1 MDLFRPLTARDAW
14 RIIALCV
21 LGLIGAGAGAALAPA
36 TDTDVGPLAV
46 QIRVKPSLHPG
57 VVVRLPPAGSVRFDT
72 HSSPIVVQALIESVD
87 LDEARRVVA
96 RPEALQ
102 RLQDEAPDD
111 IKGAALRALAWTFG
125 CALLGSGLLVGV
137 AARGWRGVAA
147 GMSVTVGVGAVLAGA
162 TAISFDSEQLAEPQF
177 TGLLSSAPY
186 VQQRTENLAERL
198 ENYRS
203 GLSDFVQ
210 SVTTLYALGDRL
222 PGFDPDTG
230 AGVTTVL
237 HISDLHLNPL
247 GYDLTQRLVR
257 QFKVDV
263 IVDSGDLST
272 WGSSAEE
279 GFVTRISTFDVPY
292 VFVRGNHDSQGIADA
307 VAKQKNAI
315 VLDDDIRTVEG
326 LTFAGIAD
334 PRNTP
339 AEGEGDSIGKEAVRA
354 AVAELTG
361 TIQRYDAAHP
371 KEPVQVA
378 VVHDPTRLQPILG
391 SVPLVL
397 SGHLHKRSVREEN
410 GTRVMVEGS
419 TGGAG
424 LTSTGFERLTEGN
437 PVPLEATLLYFAQ
450 SGDRAGQLVAYDAV
464 TVGGLGLTSVSIDR
478 TTVKPPKAGQPG
490 SGEPTPGSP
499 TPGSTSEPATS
510 EPAASGS
517 TTSGPTSGSATS
529 GVATLGV
536 ATFGSTTPAVT
547 PVSTKAFA
555 PASTLASTPAP
566 GGPASSP

>member
-1 MDLFRPLTARDAW
+1 MDLFRPLTARDTW
-14 RIIALCV
+14 RIVALCV
-21 LGLIGAGAGAALAPA
+21 LGLIGAAAGAALAPA
-36 TDTDVGPLAV
+36 THADVGPLAV
-46 QIRVKPSLHPG
+46 QIRVKPSVDPG
-57 VVVRLPPAGSVRFDT
+57 VVVQLPPAGSVRFDT
-72 HSSPIVVQALIESVD
+72 HHGPIVVQALIESVD
-87 LDEARRVVA
+87 LEEARRVVA

-102 RLQDEAPDD
+102 QLQEQAPDD
-111 IKGAALRALAWTFG
+111 VKGAALRAVAWTF
-125 CALLGSGLLVGV
+125 AFSLLGSGLLVGV
-137 AARGWRGVAA
+137 ATRGWRGVAG
-147 GMSVTVGVGAVLAGA
+147 GMSVTVAVSAILAGT
-162 TAISFDSEQLAEPQF
+162 TALTFDSEQLAEPRF

-198 ENYRS
+198 ESYRS

-247 GYDLTQRLVR
+247 GYDLTQRLIT

-272 WGSSAEE
+272 WGSTAEE
-279 GFVTRISTFDVPY
+279 SFVNRIGSFDVPY
-292 VFVRGNHDSQGIADA
+292 VFVRGNHDSQGIAEA
-307 VAKQKNAI
+307 VAKQKNGI
-315 VLDDDIRTVEG
+315 VLDNDIRTVDG
-326 LTFAGIAD
+326 LTIAGIAD

-339 AEGEGDSIGKEAVRA
+339 AEGETDSIGKEAVRES
-354 AVAELTG
+354 VTELTG
-361 TIQRYDAAHP
+361 TIQRYDAAHT
-371 KEPVQVA
+371 KEPVQMA

-424 LTSTGFERLTEGN
+424 LTSAGFERLTEGN
-437 PVPLEATLLYFAQ
+437 PVPLEATLLYFAK
-450 SGDRAGQLVAYDAV
+450 SGERAGQLVAYDDV

-478 TTVKPPKAGQPG
+478 TTVKPPKPGQPG
-490 SGEPTPGSP
+490 SPEHTPGVTTPGTPSPSVSP
-499 TPGSTSEPATS
+499 TKTAGA
-510 EPAASGS
+510 
-517 TTSGPTSGSATS
+517 
-529 GVATLGV
+529 
-536 ATFGSTTPAVT
+536 
-547 PVSTKAFA
+547 
-555 PASTLASTPAP
+555 PAP
-566 GGPASSP
+566 GVRRGVLAALEARRQPLMS

>member
-1 MDLFRPLTARDAW
+1 MDLLRPLTPRDVW
-14 RIIALCV
+14 RVVALIV
-21 LGLIGAGAGAALAPA
+21 LGLVGAGAGAALAPA
-36 TDTDVGPLAV
+36 THADVGPLAV
-46 QIRVKPSLHPG
+46 QIKVRPSFHPG
-57 VVVRLPPAGSVRFDT
+57 VVVQLPPAGSVRFDT
-72 HSSPIVVQALIESVD
+72 HSTPVVVQALIESVD

-96 RPEALQ
+96 QPEALQ
-102 RLQDEAPDD
+102 QLQDQAPDD
-111 IKGAALRALAWTFG
+111 IKGAALRALAWTLG
-125 CALLGSGLLVGV
+125 CALLGAGLLVGV
-137 AARGWRGVAA
+137 AMRTWQGVAA
-147 GMSVTVGVGAVLAGA
+147 GMSVTVAVAAVLAGA
-162 TAISFDSEQLAEPQF
+162 TAISFDSEQLAEPRF

-186 VQQRTENLAERL
+186 VQQRTENLAQRL

-247 GYDLTQRLVR
+247 GYDLTQRLVT

-263 IVDSGDLST
+263 IIDSGDLST
-272 WGSSAEE
+272 WGSTAEK
-279 GFVTRISTFDVPY
+279 GFVNRAGSFGVPY
-292 VFVRGNHDSQGIADA
+292 VFVRGNHDSQRIADA
-307 VAKQKNAI
+307 VAKQKNGI
-315 VLDDDIRTVEG
+315 VLDDDVRTVAG
-326 LTFAGIAD
+326 LRIAGIAD

-339 AEGEGDSIGKEAVRA
+339 AEGEGDTIGKDAVQA
-354 AVAELTG
+354 SVAELTG
-361 TIQRYDAAHP
+361 TIQRYDAAHAA
-371 KEPVQVA
+371 EPVQIA

-397 SGHLHKRSVREEN
+397 SGHLHKRSVREEK

-424 LTSTGFERLTEGN
+424 LTSAGFERLTEGN
-437 PVPLEATLLYFAQ
+437 PVPLEATLLYFAK

-490 SGEPTPGSP
+490 SGQPTPGTP
-499 TPGSTSEPATS
+499 TPGQTPTDGTTPGSTGSSGATVGG
-510 EPAASGS
+510 ARDVVGGARDVMVGD
-517 TTSGPTSGSATS
+517 AR
-529 GVATLGV
+529 LGGALV
-536 ATFGSTTPAVT
+536 GGRPCTWVT
-547 PVSTKAFA
+547 C
-555 PASTLASTPAP
+555 L
-566 GGPASSP
+566 

>member
-1 MDLFRPLTARDAW
+1 MAPGPDWPEMDLLRPVTARDAW

-36 TDTDVGPLAV
+36 THADVGPLAV
-46 QIRVKPSLHPG
+46 QIRVRPSVHPG

-96 RPEALQ
+96 RPESLLQ
-102 RLQDEAPDD
+102 LQDEAPDD
-111 IKGAALRALAWTFG
+111 IKGAALRAVAWTFG

-147 GMSVTVGVGAVLAGA
+147 GMSVTVGISAVLAGTTAA
-162 TAISFDSEQLAEPQF
+162 TFNSEQLAEPQF

-198 ENYRS
+198 ESYRS

-247 GYDLTQRLVR
+247 GYDLTQRLVT
-257 QFKVDV
+257 QFKVDL

-272 WGSSAEE
+272 WGSTAEE
-279 GFVTRISTFDVPY
+279 GFVNRIGTFDVPY

-307 VAKQKNAI
+307 VAKQKNGI

-326 LTFAGIAD
+326 LTIAGIAD

-339 AEGEGDSIGKEAVRA
+339 AEGETDSIGKEAVRES
-354 AVAELTG
+354 VAELTG

-371 KEPVQVA
+371 KEPVQIA
-378 VVHDPTRLQPILG
+378 MVHDPTRLQPILG

-397 SGHLHKRSVREEN
+397 SGHLHKRSVREES

-437 PVPLEATLLYFAQ
+437 PVPLEATLLYFAKA
-450 SGDRAGQLVAYDAV
+450 GERAGQLVAYDDV

-478 TTVKPPKAGQPG
+478 TTVKPPKPGQPG
-490 SGEPTPGSP
+490 SPEQTPSVTP
-499 TPGSTSEPATS
+499 SVTTPGSTSSSQAPSDTSGAPAPATRRDVL
-510 EPAASGS
+510 
-517 TTSGPTSGSATS
+517 
-529 GVATLGV
+529 VALE
-536 ATFGSTTPAVT
+536 SRHRAVVT
-547 PVSTKAFA
+547 
-555 PASTLASTPAP
+555 
-566 GGPASSP
+566 

>member
-1 MDLFRPLTARDAW
+1 
-14 RIIALCV
+14 
-21 LGLIGAGAGAALAPA
+21 
-36 TDTDVGPLAV
+36 
-46 QIRVKPSLHPG
+46 
-57 VVVRLPPAGSVRFDT
+57 
-72 HSSPIVVQALIESVD
+72 VQALIESVD

-102 RLQDEAPDD
+102 QLQQDAPDD
-111 IKGAALRALAWTFG
+111 IKGAVIRALAWTFG

-137 AARGWRGVAA
+137 AARGWHGIAA
-147 GMSVTVGVGAVLAGA
+147 GMSVTVGVSAVVAGA
-162 TAISFDSEQLAEPQF
+162 TALSFDSEQLAEPQF

-198 ENYRS
+198 ESYRS

-247 GYDLTQRLVR
+247 GYDLTQRLVS

-272 WGSSAEE
+272 WGSEAEE

-292 VFVRGNHDSQGIADA
+292 VFVRGNHDSEGIAEA

-315 VLDDDIRTVEG
+315 VLDDEVRTVDG
-326 LTFAGIAD
+326 LRIAGIAD

-339 AEGEGDSIGKEAVRA
+339 AEGEGDSIGKEAVLASVR
-354 AVAELTG
+354 ELTG
-361 TIQRYDAAHP
+361 TIQQYDAAHP
-371 KEPVQVA
+371 TEPVQIA
-378 VVHDPTRLQPILG
+378 VVHDPTRLAPILG
-391 SVPLVL
+391 TVPLVL
-397 SGHLHKRSVREEN
+397 SGHLHRRSVREEK

-424 LTSTGFERLTEGN
+424 LTSTGFERLTEGD

-450 SGDRAGQLVAYDAV
+450 TGDRAGQLVAYDDV

-478 TTVKPPKAGQPG
+478 TTVKPPEPGEPG
-490 SGEPTPGSP
+490 SSEPTPGSTVSP
-499 TPGSTSEPATS
+499 APSTSSTTPGPTGSST
-510 EPAASGS
+510 PAASG
-517 TTSGPTSGSATS
+517 TAQARETS
-529 GVATLGV
+529 
-536 ATFGSTTPAVT
+536 
-547 PVSTKAFA
+547 VSTSA
-555 PASTLASTPAP
+555 PP
-566 GGPASSP
+566 

>member
-1 MDLFRPLTARDAW
+1 MDLFRPLTRQDAW
-14 RIIALCV
+14 RILVVSV
-21 LGLIGAGAGAALAPA
+21 LALIGAGAGAALAPS
-36 TDTDVGPLAV
+36 THTDVGPLAV
-46 QIRVKPSLHPG
+46 QIRVRPSLHPG

-102 RLQDEAPDD
+102 ELQREAPDD
-111 IKGAALRALAWTFG
+111 VKAAALRALAWTFG
-125 CALLGSGLLVGV
+125 CALIGSGLLVGV
-137 AARGWRGVAA
+137 AARGWRGIAA

-162 TAISFDSEQLAEPQF
+162 TAISFDTKQLAEPRF

-186 VQQRTENLAERL
+186 VQQRTQNLAEQL
-198 ENYRS
+198 ESYRS

-222 PGFDPDTG
+222 PGFDPDKG
-230 AGVTTVL
+230 ADVTTVL

-247 GYDLTQRLVR
+247 GYDLTQRLVS

-279 GFVTRISTFDVPY
+279 GFVTRIGTFGVPY
-292 VFVRGNHDSQGIADA
+292 VFVRGNHDSEGIAQA
-307 VAKQKNAI
+307 VAAQDNAI
-315 VLDDDIRTVEG
+315 VLDDDIRNVDG
-326 LTFAGIAD
+326 LVIAGIAD

-339 AEGEGDSIGKEAVRA
+339 AEGETDAIGKDAVA
-354 AVAELTG
+354 ASVAELTG

-371 KEPVQVA
+371 KEPVQIA
-378 VVHDPTRLQPILG
+378 VVHDPTRLDAMLG

-397 SGHLHKRSVREEN
+397 AGHMHKRSVRQEK
-410 GTRVMVEGS
+410 GTRVMIEGS

-424 LTSTGFERLTEGN
+424 LTSTGFQRLTEGN
-437 PVPLEATLLYFAQ
+437 PVPLEATLLYFAKT
-450 SGDRAGQLVAYDAV
+450 GDRAGQLVAYDDV

-478 TTVKPPKAGQPG
+478 TTVKPPEAGEPG
-490 SGEPTPGSP
+490 SGEPTPGT
-499 TPGSTSEPATS
+499 TPSTSPGTTPATGPITTGAPARFRV
-510 EPAASGS
+510 EPQAARPGRPLSG
-517 TTSGPTSGSATS
+517 GPGPLGS
-529 GVATLGV
+529 GVALD
-536 ATFGSTTPAVT
+536 ARRW
-547 PVSTKAFA
+547 
-555 PASTLASTPAP
+555 
-566 GGPASSP
+566 SSIT